1 MHNFIAYFRKG
12 GDLLKSYWAKWPRKQ
27 VVFFHGRTV
36 KRAEFN
42 IFTCKPR
49 SIFKTLRLIRLSRIL
64 SYANHKNGK
73 FQWFHVQTS
82 CVKIQLTVRACTHDP
97 GKQYAWTMCY
107 LLYCFSLGSFDG
119 PPGKR
124 DYLQNCHPGSR
135 HHNTGIP
142 SNQVGSVVI

>member
-1 MHNFIAYFRKG
+1 MMHNFIAYFRKG
-12 GDLLKSYWAKWPRKQ
+12 GDLLKSYWAKWPCKQ

-82 CVKIQLTVRACTHDP
+82 CVKIQLTVRACTHHP

-107 LLYCFSLGSFDG
+107 LLHVLFLARFIRRAAWQAWLLAKL
-119 PPGKR
+119 PPGISASQYW
-124 DYLQNCHPGSR
+124 DS
-135 HHNTGIP
+135 I
-142 SNQVGSVVI
+142 